1 MTTVAKMED
10 GKMVQIVRTAERV
23 AFSDVIGW
31 ICVCFDFEK
40 PVRKQEHV
48 KWIPATTRFEWVK
61 QFSMV

>member
-1 MTTVAKMED
+1 MTVVAKMED
-10 GKMVQIVRTAERV
+10 GKVVQVIKTAETV
-23 AFSDVIGW
+23 KFSAERGW

-48 KWIPATTRFEWVK
+48 KWIPAATRFQWVN